1 MYKFIKFILF
11 TFDAEKAHKIV
22 INSLKIFKYIP
33 GVFFIIRNIYCRSKR
48 NPVVIDNLIFKNKV
62 GLAAGFD
69 KNAEVFNELS
79 TFGFSFIEVGAITPK
94 PQQGNT
100 KPRIFRLKKD
110 EAIINRMGFNNI
122 GLEEAKKNL
131 KKSRRKDLIIGCN
144 IGKNKT
150 TPNEQAIKDYLQC
163 FKDLFQLVH
172 YFSIN
177 VSSPNT
183 PGLRDLQQSDF
194 LDCLLNKLQEE
205 NYNYPVQK
213 PIFLKISPDL
223 DFEEVDAIIEVAIKN
238 NITGLV
244 VSNTTTTRPDTLQ
257 ETKLAVEQGG
267 LSGKPICTLNTQL
280 IKYIASKSSQ
290 KLKIIASGGIFSV
303 EDAKDKLMNGADLIQ
318 IYTGFIYKG
327 PALIKELAKL

>member
-22 INSLKIFKYIP
+22 IRSLKLLKSIP
-33 GVFFIIRNIYCRSKR
+33 GAMFIIRNIYCSEKTK
-48 NPVVIDNLIFKNKV
+48 PVIIDSLVFKNKI

-79 TFGFSFIEVGAITPK
+79 AFGFSFIEVGAITPK

-110 EAIINRMGFNNI
+110 EAIINRMGFNNV
-122 GLEEAKKNL
+122 GLKQVKKNL
-131 KKSRRKDLIIGCN
+131 RKNRRKDLIIGCN

-150 TPNEQAIKDYLQC
+150 TPNEQAISDYLKC
-163 FKDLFQLVH
+163 FEELFSLVH

-183 PGLRDLQQSDF
+183 PGLRELQQSDF
-194 LDCLLNKLQEE
+194 LDRLLNNIQEE
-205 NYNYPVQK
+205 NCKYSVPK

-223 DFEEVDAIIEVAIKN
+223 NLQEIDSIIAVAIKN

-244 VSNTTTTRPDTLQ
+244 VANTTTSRPDTLQ
-257 ETKLAVEQGG
+257 ETKFMKEEGG
-267 LSGKPICTLNTQL
+267 LSGKPINNLNTRL
-280 IKYIASKSSQ
+280 IKYIASKAS
-290 KLKIIASGGIFSV
+290 KRLRIIASGGVFSV
-303 EDAKDKLMNGADLIQ
+303 EDAKDKLVNGADLVQ

-327 PALIKELAKL
+327 PALVKDLAKL